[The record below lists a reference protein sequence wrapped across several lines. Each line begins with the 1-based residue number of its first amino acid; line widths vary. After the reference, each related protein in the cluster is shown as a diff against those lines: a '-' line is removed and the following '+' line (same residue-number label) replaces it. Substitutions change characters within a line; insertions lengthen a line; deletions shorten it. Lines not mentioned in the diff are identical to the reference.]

1 MEIKS
6 NMKNNYLKHYNIAK
20 GIAVNKRR
28 VLKNKTTKVPTYLT
42 TALITIIILTICSV
56 LFLIIDKSK
65 IFSSY
70 FIISLIIYI
79 IYIIVRTIWS
89 YNFKKKKNFLNIIT
103 LNEEGLTDTS
113 FYDIKINIKWN
124 KIKAIVI
131 KKSTITILT
140 DIHLYFFFDINEKDQ
155 ILKAINKYNKET
167 LIIE

>member
-20 GIAVNKRR
+20 GIAVNKRI

-42 TALITIIILTICSV
+42 SALITIIILTILSV

-70 FIISLIIYI
+70 FKISLIIYI

-89 YNFKKKKNFLNIIT
+89 YNFKKKNNFQNTIV

-140 DIHLYFFFDINEKDQ
+140 DTHLYFFFDIKEKDQ
-155 ILKAINKYNKET
+155 VLKSIRQYSKNT
-167 LIIE
+167 PIIE